1 MGVKIFRV
9 VAITGMISAGL
20 IWFGSEFAIA
30 QAGSTPDAAAAT
42 PGQQQGQPG
51 RGRGMGM
58 GGFPGGGR
66 GVLGTVTEATA
77 EHYTIKTD
85 SGDVY
90 TVHFSANTRIMK
102 QGPGRGPGQ
111 GQGQGQ
117 AGGTGSDSGAGSG
130 AGQGGGRR
138 RGGGDGG
145 EDGGNRP
152 APQTIKP
159 TDIHVGDIITAGGE
173 MDAATKSVG
182 AIFIALVDPE
192 RAKQMR
198 EMQANYGRTWLAG
211 RVTAIHETTITIDGT
226 VDHTPHAIV
235 VDENTSFRQ
244 RRDAITLADIQP
256 GEQLRAEGA
265 IKGGAFLA
273 TTVTTMQPQNR
284 DGGPGPGQ
292 GSGSGPGQAP
302 GAGAGP
308 Q

>member
-1 MGVKIFRV
+1 MSVKIFHAIAIVGAFSAGITCFGSV
-9 VAITGMISAGL
+9 VAAAQTGAVPGTP
-20 IWFGSEFAIA
+20 A
-30 QAGSTPDAAAAT
+30 QTT
-42 PGQQQGQPG
+42 GQQQG
-51 RGRGMGM
+51 RGHGTGF

-90 TVHFSANTRIMK
+90 TVHFSVNTRILK
-102 QGPGRGPGQ
+102 QGPGQGFGRGQGPGT
-111 GQGQGQ
+111 GAASE
-117 AGGTGSDSGAGSG
+117 AGADSAAGAGSG
-130 AGQGGGRR
+130 SGGGRR
-138 RGGGDGG
+138 RGGGDG

-152 APQTIKP
+152 APQNIKP
-159 TDIHVGDIITAGGE
+159 TDIRVGDIITAGGE

-198 EMQANYGRTWLAG
+198 EMQANYGKTWLAG
-211 RVTAIHETTITIDGT
+211 RVTAIHDTTITIDGM
-226 VDHTPHAIV
+226 VDHAAHAIE

-265 IKGGAFLA
+265 VKGSAFLA
-273 TTVTTMQPQNR
+273 TTVTAMQPQNR
-284 DGGPGPGQ
+284 EGGPGLGT
-292 GSGSGPGQAP
+292 GP